1 MDKFEQ
7 KINREKALQHAVPS
21 AVLAIQDTMP
31 GVTDALF
38 INNVLDELGESYPL
52 YTADLERNETAM
64 VPTVSAILEKLG
76 YKDDKG
82 AKDGKGKY
90 GWQKFVENFGK
101 DINGRPGREKG
112 NKDRILGTP
121 ELGERGWETIKK
133 LWQQASHDAMMQDIK
148 DKRIEALNGGA
159 GMRVPLVGTEIP
171 VSVSRLIGAPVEV
184 AGNIF
189 TPRYR
194 AALEEGRDPGLL
206 SKEFGMD
213 LAQNLAYAAPIGG
226 VEAGIARTLGGSQA
240 AKALGTIV
248 ANSIAPTAITLGD
261 AATGAKDYAGG
272 ADMALD
278 ALVGS
283 ATNLGVN
290 RVLAPLASQVL
301 SAGAARAPKLKMVSD
316 FLEGIKTD
324 NQKAL
329 DVIREAETKVAK
341 HFKETNSEYLNKLRN
356 GRPVDRLSDE
366 ELRDYIDI
374 LRTRDAIKENEVGG
388 KLKEAL
394 AEIREQDDFM
404 RSMGEKAGQFNLEGD
419 PTIAMPNWSGMQE
432 GKKSVRDILDMAL
445 PEQVNP
451 SQGNFFTQD
460 NENLAA
466 NLLLGK
472 ASKGEPLELSM
483 REFLDTYGGPR
494 RDAMIRAM
502 EKHPELLSQFDRP
515 TFKEVLAMP
524 RTGVDVGKSWVVNRV
539 GDDAAAQRFLS
550 RFGVDVD
557 DIRKEQDEA
566 RRNNRVA
573 SDILDIERSYETDA
587 RDRKFLEDIAKNPD
601 IMTLGHPT
609 DPEGFKLW
617 LLERGHD
624 MLSGTSAARP
634 AWEIK

>member
-1 MDKFEQ
+1 MNKFEQ

-21 AVLAIQDTMP
+21 AVIAIQDTMP

-38 INNVLDELGESYPL
+38 INNVLYELGESYPL

-76 YKDDKG
+76 YKDDTG
-82 AKDGKGKY
+82 AKEGKGKY

-101 DINGRPGREKG
+101 DIAKNRK
-112 NKDRILGTP
+112 KILGTP
-121 ELGERGWETIKK
+121 EFGERGWETVKK

-148 DKRIEALNGGA
+148 EKRIEALNEGIA
-159 GMRVPLVGTEIP
+159 GK
-171 VSVSRLIGAPVEV
+171 VSGV
-184 AGNIF
+184 AGSIF

-194 AALEEGRDPGLL
+194 AALEEGRDPGIL

-248 ANSIAPTAITLGD
+248 ANSMAPTAITLGD

-301 SAGAARAPKLKMVSD
+301 SAGAARAPRLKMVSD

-324 NQKAL
+324 NQKAR
-329 DVIREAETKVAK
+329 DIIRDAETKVAK

-388 KLKEAL
+388 KLKQAL

-404 RSMGEKAGQFNLEGD
+404 RSMGEKAGQFNVEGD

-432 GKKSVRDILDMAL
+432 GKKSVRDILDLAL

-451 SQGNFFTQD
+451 NQGNFFTQY
-460 NENLAA
+460 NEDLAA

-483 REFLDTYGGPR
+483 KEFLDTYGGPR
-494 RDAMIRAM
+494 RDAMVRAM
-502 EKHPELLSQFDRP
+502 DRHPELLSQFDRP

-524 RTGVDVGKSWVVNRV
+524 RTGVDVGKSWLVNRV

-550 RFGVDVD
+550 RFGVDVK

-634 AWEIK
+634 AWKIN